1 MNETAQKIMAIAIR
15 RIREGGYHSFSVRE
29 IADEL
34 GIKSA
39 SIYYHFPSKEALG
52 IAVAKDYTRLFLDS
66 LGSPSDHANP
76 IEHFLKAFQKALE
89 TQKAACLC
97 GILAAESRR
106 LPEPVRDALAGFTE
120 GNINW
125 LEGALKQQRP
135 DWPDDK
141 IVETAPVIFAAME
154 GAITFAA
161 MGHQPIHLKK
171 ISDWILDVVST

>member
-1 MNETAQKIMAIAIR
+1 MAIAIR

-120 GNINW
+120 GNINGYKSW
-125 LEGALKQQRP
+125 
-135 DWPDDK
+135 
-141 IVETAPVIFAAME
+141 
-154 GAITFAA
+154 
-161 MGHQPIHLKK
+161 MGPKGRSYKKFYDMISLSYKK
-171 ISDWILDVVST
+171 IKHI